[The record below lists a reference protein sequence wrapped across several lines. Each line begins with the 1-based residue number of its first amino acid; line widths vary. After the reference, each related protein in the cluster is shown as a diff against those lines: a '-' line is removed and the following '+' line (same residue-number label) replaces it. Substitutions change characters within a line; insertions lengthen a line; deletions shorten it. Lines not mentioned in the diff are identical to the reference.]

1 MQSRAD
7 KCMVSTFKEMY
18 QTLEACVLH
27 PKLHVLDNECSKA
40 VQDYVRSEGT
50 AIHLAEPYN
59 HRVNA
64 AEPAV
69 TSVKYHI
76 LAGLATVHPDC
87 PLQLWDR
94 FLCTNAG
101 YHEHAAHIKT

>member
-7 KCMVSTFKEMY
+7 ECMFTTFIDVYK
-18 QTLEACVLH
+18 TLEARGLY
-27 PKLHVLDNECSKA
+27 PKLHVLANEYSKA
-40 VQDYVRSEGT
+40 VQEYVRSEGT
-50 AIHLAEPYN
+50 TIQIAEPYN
-59 HRVNA
+59 HRVDP

-69 TSVKYHI
+69 KSVKYHV

-94 FLCTNAG
+94 FLAQM
-101 YHEHAAHIKT
+101 